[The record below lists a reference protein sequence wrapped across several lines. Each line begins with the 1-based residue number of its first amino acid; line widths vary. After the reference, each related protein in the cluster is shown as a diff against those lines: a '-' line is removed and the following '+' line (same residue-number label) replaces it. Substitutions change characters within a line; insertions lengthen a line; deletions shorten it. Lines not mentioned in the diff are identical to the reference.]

1 MARIVDQFGNPI
13 DLGRLA
19 EPQTANTA
27 WLRRE
32 FDTHPAKGLTPERLA
47 GVLLRG
53 EQGDWLGQIDLAAD
67 IEERDGHAYAE
78 LSKRRQSIA
87 ALEWTVAAPKG
98 ASAAETAQAAQLL
111 EWMEALPDFED
122 VLLQM
127 MDGVLYGLAAQ
138 AITWRLEGRV
148 RLPALEACP
157 PRWFAPDAARRGVVL
172 RSQAQMAPNPPG
184 LEDLQPVM
192 GEPLGPMQWI
202 VHTPASH
209 SGYLTRSALARV
221 LAWPYLFKHYSVR
234 DFAEFLE
241 IYGLPL
247 RLGKYPSGASEDERL
262 TLLRAVTDIGHNSAG
277 IVPEGMTIDFQAAA
291 AQGTQVPFE
300 TMFRYMDAVESKII
314 LGQTLSS
321 GEGMN
326 GTQALGTVHERVRHE
341 IRASDARQVQSTITR
356 QLLVPMGLINIPGF
370 DARRAP
376 VFEFD
381 LGDAEDIAA
390 MADALPKLVSV
401 GMRIPEAWAREKL
414 RIPAAQDGEPLLV
427 AAASAPAAEP
437 AAEPADDADD
447 ADEADEADEAD
458 DAEEMDDAPGART
471 ASLAA
476 RAPLAT
482 RCPVHGTAALAATQ
496 APGRD
501 AIDDLVDEAAAQWRP
516 LLGPMV
522 EPLLAELERAV
533 AAGESLAAFRYRL
546 PQLVQELD
554 TGPLA
559 QHLAR
564 TAFVARLAGEAD
576 VRLHGG
582 DS

>member
-1 MARIVDQFGNPI
+1 MARIVDQHGRPI

-19 EPQTANTA
+19 EPQTADTA

-32 FDTHPAKGLTPERLA
+32 FDTHPARGLTPERLA
-47 GVLLRG
+47 AVLLTA

-87 ALEWTVAAPKG
+87 ALEWTVVAPKG
-98 ASAAETAQAAQLL
+98 ASAAETAQAAQML
-111 EWMEALPDFED
+111 EWMQALPDFEN

-127 MDGVLYGLAAQ
+127 MDGVLYGLAAH
-138 AITWRLEGRV
+138 ALTWQLEGRV
-148 RLPALEACP
+148 RLPAFEACP
-157 PRWFAPDAARRGVVL
+157 QRWFAPDAARRGLLL
-172 RSQAQMAPNPPG
+172 RSQVQMAPNPPG
-184 LEDLQPVM
+184 LEELTPVM
-192 GEPLGPMQWI
+192 GEPLAPMQWML
-202 VHTPASH
+202 HTPASH

-247 RLGKYPSGASEDERL
+247 RLGKYPSGASEDERM

-277 IVPEGMTIDFQAAA
+277 IVPEGMTIDFQSAA

-300 TMFRYMDAVESKII
+300 AMFRYMDSIESKVI

-321 GEGMN
+321 GEGQH
-326 GTQALGTVHERVRHE
+326 GTQALGMVHERVRHE

-370 DARRAP
+370 DPRRSPACKL
-376 VFEFD
+376 D
-381 LGDAEDIAA
+381 LGDADDLAA

-401 GMRIPEAWAREKL
+401 GVRVPEAWARDRL
-414 RIPAAQDGEPLLV
+414 RIPAAQGDEPVL
-427 AAASAPAAEP
+427 APAAAAP
-437 AAEPADDADD
+437 AAQPGELEEPDEDGSGEGDDGEDQDRAK
-447 ADEADEADEAD
+447 
-458 DAEEMDDAPGART
+458 PRGARGRR
-471 ASLAA
+471 AA
-476 RAPLAT
+476 MAG
-482 RCPVHGTAALAATQ
+482 CPVHDTAALAAGA
-496 APGRD
+496 APARD
-501 AIDDLVDEAAAQWRP
+501 PIDDLVDEAAAQWRP

-522 EPLLAELERAV
+522 QPLLAELERA
-533 AAGESLAAFRYRL
+533 ASAGESLASFAERL
-546 PQLVQELD
+546 PQLVQQLD
-554 TGPLA
+554 TAPLA
-559 QHLAR
+559 EHLAR

-576 VRLHGG
+576 VTLRGR